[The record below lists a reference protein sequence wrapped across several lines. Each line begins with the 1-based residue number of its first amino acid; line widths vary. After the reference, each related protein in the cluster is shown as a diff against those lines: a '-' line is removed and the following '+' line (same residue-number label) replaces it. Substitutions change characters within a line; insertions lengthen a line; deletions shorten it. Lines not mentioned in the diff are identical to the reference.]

1 MNTLDL
7 IILVILAFFMFNSF
21 RNGFIE
27 EILALTTLFISF
39 FIAYRFYPLL
49 MPFLDFISPNELAQK
64 LTAFVIIFTLTYIL
78 LKLLKEFLFNFIEN
92 NDLSDIDRILGLAL
106 GFFKG
111 IVIISF
117 LILLLSYINYEQ
129 LHNILENSLISQ
141 KLLPLINRY
150 KQLVI

>member
-92 NDLSDIDRILGLAL
+92 NDLSDIDRILGLRL
-106 GFFKG
+106 
-111 IVIISF
+111 VF
-117 LILLLSYINYEQ
+117 L
-129 LHNILENSLISQ
+129 
-141 KLLPLINRY
+141 KA
-150 KQLVI
+150 